1 MPPNNAQADLNAQLI
16 SLNSKLDQLIESH
29 GVLVDSIAKIKEAIY
44 HPDQGIYSRL
54 RDLERE
60 NVRDGEIRLAKIE
73 ETIAGIKRIQW
84 MVIGSGVVSLVG
96 LGFKM
101 FISG

>member
-29 GVLVDSIAKIKEAIY
+29 GVLVDSITKIKEAIY

-96 LGFKM
+96 LAFKM

>member
-1 MPPNNAQADLNAQLI
+1 MPATKNPSDLTAQLV
-16 SLNSKLDQLIESH
+16 SLNNKLDQLIESH
-29 GVLVDSIAKIKEAIY
+29 EVLADSISKIKEAIY

-60 NVRDGEIRLAKIE
+60 QIRDGEIRLAKIE
-73 ETIAGIKRIQW
+73 ETITGIKRIQW

-101 FISG
+101 FLGS